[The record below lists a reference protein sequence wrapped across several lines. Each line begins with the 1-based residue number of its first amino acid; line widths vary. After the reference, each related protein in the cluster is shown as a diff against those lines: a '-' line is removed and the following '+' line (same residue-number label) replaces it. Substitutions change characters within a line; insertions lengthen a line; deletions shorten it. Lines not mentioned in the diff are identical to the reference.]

1 MNLLF
6 KLKKYKGLYLF
17 QCLFRGYFKHLVL
30 YGLVIVTA
38 MTGTSYYMYQQKKN
52 TATSTLTLNYEEAA
66 KGLYPNSTRF
76 SISLIKSQ
84 EVLDRVIDKAGL
96 EGITAEELAE
106 NITAKGVSIYNG
118 QNSTSDYNIATSY
131 VITYEKN
138 PEISRMTADEM
149 MKLIIQAYKEV
160 FYEKYAYGKTDIV
173 CDLEDYEELEYVEIA
188 DLFEREGNKISR
200 YLKAKINENGT
211 YQSETTKETFTSL
224 KKLIDNFMDVD
235 LEKYSSYIIQ
245 TGLAKDRDKYVSKLQ
260 YQNELLDVN
269 YQKYM
274 GEYTIRLSSID
285 IYDAALTSV
294 VLIPTIDTL
303 DEFYMSRTKVGIDY
317 QAESAKS
324 ASSRANDIKEE
335 IDENNYVISMLKE
348 QSSQED
354 IQKAEDMIAQMKA
367 TLENITEKTVVTNRE
382 YIRYKTKNYL
392 TVTVSE
398 LSIADLFS
406 VKWMLLVGA
415 AFLGVISIGIIVQDM
430 RKTGEQ

>member
-1 MNLLF
+1 
-6 KLKKYKGLYLF
+6 
-17 QCLFRGYFKHLVL
+17 
-30 YGLVIVTA
+30 